1 MHLGVRIENNMLPSG
16 DSSGEHQQPDLF
28 QEQVSKVDWFLI
40 HLLRIFDLG
49 RNIKIQDI
57 DFSISQAKALSVFE
71 DGSEF
76 TMTELSNH
84 LKVSLPT
91 ATEMVDRLV
100 KAKLVTRKR
109 SKNDRRVV
117 MVALS
122 PFGRRIKGE
131 FLQHKRNIIE
141 EVLIQLPEKER
152 EDLVKAMERTMEIFD
167 FMTKKDQEA
176 RTIK

>member
-1 MHLGVRIENNMLPSG
+1 VIQSSN
-16 DSSGEHQQPDLF
+16 SSGRHIQSDLF
-28 QEQVSKVDWFLI
+28 QEQVSKVDWFLV

-57 DFSISQAKALSVFE
+57 DFSISQAKALSLFE
-71 DGSEF
+71 DGTEF
-76 TMTELSNH
+76 TMTELSNL

-100 KAKLVTRKR
+100 KAKLATRKR
-109 SKNDRRVV
+109 NKSDRRVV

-122 PFGRRIKGE
+122 PFGKRIKNE

-141 EVLIQLPEKER
+141 EVLVKLPEEER
-152 EDLVKAMERTMEIFD
+152 NELVKAMERTIELLD
-167 FMTKKDQEA
+167 S
-176 RTIK
+176 IKGKWSENKVVTGSSS

>member
-1 MHLGVRIENNMLPSG
+1 MEVKIESRMITSG
-16 DSSGEHQQPDLF
+16 DGSGEHAQPYRF

-57 DFSISQAKALSVFE
+57 DFSISQAKALSLFE

-76 TMTELSNH
+76 TMTELSNL

-122 PFGRRIKGE
+122 QFGRRIKGE

-152 EDLVKAMERTMEIFD
+152 EDLVKAMERTMEILHS
-167 FMTKKDQEA
+167 MAKKDQETRA
-176 RTIK
+176 LK

>member
-1 MHLGVRIENNMLPSG
+1 MISPHK
-16 DSSGEHQQPDLF
+16 DSGEPSSSDLFHQQVS
-28 QEQVSKVDWFLI
+28 QVDVFLI

-57 DFSISQAKALSVFE
+57 DFSISQAKALSLFE

-76 TMTELSNH
+76 TMTELSNL

-100 KAKLVTRKR
+100 KAKLANRKR
-109 SKNDRRVV
+109 GKEDRRVV
-117 MVALS
+117 KVTLS

-141 EVLIQLPEKER
+141 EVLAQLPGKER
-152 EDLVKAMERTMEIFD
+152 EELVQAMERTMEILD
-167 FMTKKDQEA
+167 SITKKGTE
-176 RTIK
+176 

>member
-1 MHLGVRIENNMLPSG
+1 MIAPHK
-16 DSSGEHQQPDLF
+16 DSGEQSPPDLF
-28 QEQVSKVDWFLI
+28 HQQVSQVDWFLI

-57 DFSISQAKALSVFE
+57 DFSISQAKALSLFE

-76 TMTELSNH
+76 TMTELSNL

-100 KAKLVTRKR
+100 KAKLANRKR
-109 SKNDRRVV
+109 GKEDRRVV
-117 MVALS
+117 KVTLS

-141 EVLIQLPEKER
+141 EVLVQLPGKER
-152 EDLVKAMERTMEIFD
+152 EELVQAMERTMEILD
-167 FMTKKDQEA
+167 SITKKEQRGE
-176 RTIK
+176 IH